1 MSLFWRLFLGT
12 VVTLLVAVLILAYT
26 PITVSTRASF
36 DEMIVL
42 LVGLSVVYVVNA
54 VIIRRTLRPLAELRQ
69 ALADLDTPRP
79 DRTVPVRGAEE
90 IAAVATA
97 YNHMVER
104 LDLEREKSARASLNA
119 QEAERARVSSELHDE
134 VGQSLTVLLLR
145 LQMLGRVVPEEQ
157 RPEVAALAE
166 VVRDNLDDVRAIS
179 ARLRPGVLSDL
190 GLGPALTAL
199 CHDLGSHTGLT
210 VRLRMPPRLAGSA
223 EQDLVIYR
231 VVQEALTNVVRHAE
245 ATTAEVHLEKE
256 PDGLR
261 VTISDDGN
269 GLSGAAGTGM
279 MGMTE
284 RARLVRG
291 RLDVDAV
298 PGTGTS
304 ITLTIPGLSHPP
316 TGGTA

>member
-1 MSLFWRLFLGT
+1 MSLFWKLFLGT

-42 LVGLSVVYVVNA
+42 LIGLSVVYVVNA

-79 DRTVPVRGAEE
+79 DRTVPVRGTDE
-90 IAAVATA
+90 IAAVAAA

-104 LDLEREKSARASLNA
+104 LDLERENTARASLNA
-119 QEAERARVSSELHDE
+119 QEAERARVSGELHDE

-145 LQMLGRVVPEEQ
+145 LQMLGRVVPPEQ
-157 RPEVAALAE
+157 RAEVAALAE

-179 ARLRPGVLSDL
+179 ARLRPAVLADL

-199 CHDLGSHTGLT
+199 CNDLAAHTGLHI
-210 VRLRMPPRLAGSA
+210 VLSMPPRLAGSV

-231 VVQEALTNVVRHAE
+231 VVQEALTNVVRHAD
-245 ATTAEVHLEKE
+245 ATTVDVLLRA
-256 PDGLR
+256 DGDALR

-269 GLSGAAGTGM
+269 GLSGTAGTGM
-279 MGMTE
+279 MGMAE

-291 RLDVDAV
+291 RLEVEAVLGSGTSVTLTV
-298 PGTGTS
+298 PGLAPPSTGDT
-304 ITLTIPGLSHPP
+304 T
-316 TGGTA
+316 